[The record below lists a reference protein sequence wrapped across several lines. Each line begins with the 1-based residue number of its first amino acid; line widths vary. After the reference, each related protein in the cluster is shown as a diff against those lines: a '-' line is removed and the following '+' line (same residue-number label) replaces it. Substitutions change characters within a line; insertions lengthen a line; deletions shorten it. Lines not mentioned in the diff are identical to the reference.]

1 MSDFVKPPGGISS
14 KQSKISFLP
23 TEKKYILMTGENG
36 DIKGYFPLKSKSL
49 GTGWVAVYQDMISN
63 IADEKLTYEEY
74 RVFLKLLG
82 KMDFDNYLTISQ
94 KELSQELDMKQ
105 PNISRAIRALCER
118 KIIIEGPRAGLSK
131 TYRFNPFVAHKGSE
145 RNNTIADFN
154 SFFEDKEES

>member
-1 MSDFVKPPGGISS
+1 
-14 KQSKISFLP
+14 
-23 TEKKYILMTGENG
+23 
-36 DIKGYFPLKSKSL
+36 
-49 GTGWVAVYQDMISN
+49 
-63 IADEKLTYEEY
+63 
-74 RVFLKLLG
+74 
-82 KMDFDNYLTISQ
+82 MDFDNYLTISQ